1 MCQTRN
7 PASAGREIGPALA
20 QRLPIQEAFKVTLF
34 GLFDGMIDVWG

>member
-7 PASAGREIGPALA
+7 PASARREIGPALA